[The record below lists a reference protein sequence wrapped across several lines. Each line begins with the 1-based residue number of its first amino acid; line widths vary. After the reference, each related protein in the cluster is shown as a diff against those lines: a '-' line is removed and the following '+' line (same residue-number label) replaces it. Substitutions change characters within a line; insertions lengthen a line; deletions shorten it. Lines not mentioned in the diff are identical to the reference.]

1 MTDMVDITAMKG
13 MAGMHKEPEPP
24 VLWSFRRC
32 PYAMRARLALQVA
45 GIDVWLREVLLR
57 DKPTAFLQTSEK
69 GTVPVL
75 VLADGRVVEE
85 SRDIMIW
92 ALSQNDPQ
100 GWLRAIINLAYN
112 VHGNEPS
119 SSEAAML
126 AAYTLVA
133 SEDPQIQS
141 FRENAIIF
149 IDPTINPDGRD
160 RHTQWANTYKGS
172 PLVSDPLDAEH
183 NEAWAPRE
191 NQPLLV

>member
-1 MTDMVDITAMKG
+1 MTDMVDITDMKG

-75 VLADGRVVEE
+75 VLADGQVVEE

-92 ALSQNDPQ
+92 ALQNSDPQ
-100 GWLRAIINLAYN
+100 GWLSVWQNDQAFCTRFFD
-112 VHGNEPS
+112 H
-119 SSEAAML
+119 
-126 AAYTLVA
+126 
-133 SEDPQIQS
+133 
-141 FRENAIIF
+141 
-149 IDPTINPDGRD
+149 IDGPFKQHLD
-160 RHTQWANTYKGS
+160 HYK
-172 PLVSDPLDAEH
+172 V
-183 NEAWAPRE
+183 
-191 NQPLLV
+191 